1 MNKKITHIFF
11 AASFLIPLGPSENWQ
26 NLKFSKIPENKV
38 EFVKNTIR
46 VYVNKSASPLIYPL
60 SDVKKVSG
68 MKIKGRVSQM
78 VPFAKASLQGEK
90 KQDDAVLRFGM
101 VIPGDRK
108 LNWATRLVA
117 ADWVKRLHD
126 LAPPNS
132 GIDHVLFLKMVQSE
146 NLKGFERVHP
156 MSELIRERN
165 EWLMTSPGDFEL
177 SAEFQAPLEVAA
189 LWLSID
195 GDDTQSQF
203 TVEIQH
209 IELNLAAEN

>member
-1 MNKKITHIFF
+1 MKLKVPSVLF
-11 AASFLIPLGPSENWQ
+11 AASFMVPLGPSANWQ

-38 EFVKNTIR
+38 EFVESAIR
-46 VYVNKSASPLIYPL
+46 VHVNKSASPLIYPM
-60 SDVKKVSG
+60 SEVKKVTG
-68 MKIKGRVSQM
+68 MKIKGKVSQM
-78 VPFAKASLQGEK
+78 VPFTKPSLQGEK
-90 KQDDAVLRFGM
+90 KLDDAVLRFGM
-101 VIPGDRK
+101 VIPGERK

-132 GIDHVLFLKMVQSE
+132 GIDHILFLKMVQSE
-146 NLKGFERVHP
+146 NLKGLERVHP

-165 EWLMTSPGDFEL
+165 EWLMTSPGEFEL
-177 SAEFQAPLEVAA
+177 SADFQTPLDVAA

-203 TVEIQH
+203 TVEIEH
-209 IELNLAAEN
+209 IELTLAGEN